1 VAPPFNR
8 FFQGGE
14 ADIRGFDVRSA
25 TPYGFIPQRTQFLLT
40 NPDGSTVPRDPTN
53 PTLGAITIP
62 IPTYGIVS
70 VGGDTSFTSN
80 VEYRIPLGGPVA
92 LHFFDDFGLNVAV
105 RQSQLRQSV
114 QGADALNSPLY
125 GCPVYVNGACQGGQM
140 IMFDNN
146 IRPIDGTNVVPRMS
160 TGAEISVLLP
170 IVRAPFRIYYA
181 YNPLRLLEQIRGQNL
196 ITRGMFP
203 AGSAGDFS
211 FAQSQE
217 LYGSLYQLREPRKT
231 FRLAVSTTF

>member
-1 VAPPFNR
+1 
-8 FFQGGE
+8 
-14 ADIRGFDVRSA
+14 
-25 TPYGFIPQRTQFLLT
+25 
-40 NPDGSTVPRDPTN
+40 
-53 PTLGAITIP
+53 
-62 IPTYGIVS
+62 
-70 VGGDTSFTSN
+70 
-80 VEYRIPLGGPVA
+80 
-92 LHFFDDFGLNVAV
+92 
-105 RQSQLRQSV
+105 
-114 QGADALNSPLY
+114 
-125 GCPVYVNGACQGGQM
+125 VYVNGACQGGQQ
-140 IMFDNN
+140 IKFDNN

-211 FAQSQE
+211 FAQSQQ

-231 FRLAVSTTF
+231 FRFAVSTTF